1 MSGGLNLDRQSESKL
16 EEFGVENVRIA
27 LTNNTLL
34 PVPDKGIAWRWL
46 REKDARRFQ
55 SDRVFARWTLIVAI
69 VAAVAAIV
77 AAVASVIPLLRHVVD
92 PRRALGLELVAQF
105 TIARPEGV
113 ASPDY
118 PRSLS

>member
-1 MSGGLNLDRQSESKL
+1 MSNLDRQSESKL

-34 PVPDKGIAWRWL
+34 PVADKGTAWRWL
-46 REKDARRFQ
+46 REKDARRLQ

-77 AAVASVIPLLRHVVD
+77 AAVASVIPLLR
-92 PRRALGLELVAQF
+92 
-105 TIARPEGV
+105 
-113 ASPDY
+113 
-118 PRSLS
+118 